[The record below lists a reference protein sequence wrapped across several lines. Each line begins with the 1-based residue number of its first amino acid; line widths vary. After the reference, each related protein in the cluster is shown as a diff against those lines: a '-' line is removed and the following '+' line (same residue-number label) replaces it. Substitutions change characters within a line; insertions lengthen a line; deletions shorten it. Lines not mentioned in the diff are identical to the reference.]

1 MQLLRPFRAFFALV
15 LLLAVASL
23 ALDHINGRF
32 WLSDFRV
39 YYNAA
44 DNLRHGLPVYNE
56 VFGEDTGLYKYAPVV
71 LYFFLPYTWLPFSIA
86 GAIHCLLTGVL
97 AAACFPVIEHNLAR
111 FLPAPPKAGLRALLG
126 LLCIAV
132 LLVRE
137 LHLGNINMGLI
148 LLAVL
153 GTDRLIAGQ
162 RKAAGI
168 LWGVVWLIKPY
179 LLLMLVPLAIRKEW
193 RVLRTAGATMAAGV
207 VLPWLAQGPGTGLAL
222 TLDWLTSMRY
232 HTRVMFSPDKL
243 GSMLH
248 TCTGL
253 GPSTAVDI
261 GFILLAGALLAWLSL
276 YNKRVG
282 ENAAREAMDRS
293 VELWLAMAMVPNL
306 VVTDQQHFM
315 FALPLVMLI
324 LASLFIRRQP
334 LVLAGFL
341 FAMLLYGT
349 RSTDLWGVDLEN
361 RLLGWGVLGSG
372 NILLIA
378 VAWHTW
384 RKLRATAGTH

>member
-23 ALDHINGRF
+23 VLDHINGRF

-132 LLVRE
+132 LMVRE

-168 LWGVVWLIKPY
+168 LWGLVWLIKPY
-179 LLLMLVPLAIRKEW
+179 LLLMLVPLVIRKEW

-248 TCTGL
+248 TCTG
-253 GPSTAVDI
+253 
-261 GFILLAGALLAWLSL
+261 
-276 YNKRVG
+276 
-282 ENAAREAMDRS
+282 
-293 VELWLAMAMVPNL
+293 
-306 VVTDQQHFM
+306 
-315 FALPLVMLI
+315 
-324 LASLFIRRQP
+324 
-334 LVLAGFL
+334 
-341 FAMLLYGT
+341 
-349 RSTDLWGVDLEN
+349 
-361 RLLGWGVLGSG
+361 
-372 NILLIA
+372 
-378 VAWHTW
+378 
-384 RKLRATAGTH
+384 